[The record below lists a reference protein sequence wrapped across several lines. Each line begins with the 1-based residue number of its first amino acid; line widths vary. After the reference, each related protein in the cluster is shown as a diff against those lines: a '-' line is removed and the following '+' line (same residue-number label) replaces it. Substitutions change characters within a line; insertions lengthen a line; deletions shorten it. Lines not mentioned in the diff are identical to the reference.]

1 LQPFVP
7 FDCDSDIKKQPK
19 LSKTGVRV
27 KTLLYREE
35 TLLSR
40 DTPLYWFKAPSPKLF
55 CHEGPSTSVR
65 FSTELL
71 WLNVCFKKRFGGD
84 VIYFNPKIVRD
95 LDVLARWDSA
105 QNEQWMW
112 MTNIFKNDKKGPRAE
127 FKISGA
133 EKTILTGKA
142 EINNMCEALGM

>member
-1 LQPFVP
+1 MVWMGCGPSNCNLSYHLTVIRTF
-7 FDCDSDIKKQPK
+7 KKQPK

-55 CHEGPSTSVR
+55 CHEGPSTSVS

-84 VIYFNPKIVRD
+84 VIYFYPKIVRD

-112 MTNIFKNDKKGPRAE
+112 MTIFKNDKKGQKSNSDR
-127 FKISGA
+127 KSR
-133 EKTILTGKA
+133 
-142 EINNMCEALGM
+142 N